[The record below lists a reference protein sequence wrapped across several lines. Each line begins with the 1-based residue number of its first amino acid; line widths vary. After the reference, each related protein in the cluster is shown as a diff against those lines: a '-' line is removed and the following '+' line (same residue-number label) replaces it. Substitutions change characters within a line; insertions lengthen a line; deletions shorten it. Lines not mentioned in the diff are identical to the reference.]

1 MALVNNSRLAWGIAL
16 ASLALWATTAPMAWG
31 QVLAGAH
38 TLSDTLTPATDE
50 TGSADAT
57 SAQSVPCVAPLPTQV
72 AVGPAFVPT
81 LAPAP
86 AASSDTGTFRLCG
99 PDQPAAQAIEQ
110 LIAGR
115 SFSASLS
122 ARGDG
127 CADLTIH
134 VTSQSVG
141 GTASSRL
148 VVSLGSGQNLDLDIT
163 SGSGMTHVNIGAEQ

>member
-1 MALVNNSRLAWGIAL
+1 MAPLKNTRLAWGIAL

-31 QVLAGAH
+31 QVLAGAR
-38 TLSDTLTPATDE
+38 TVSDTLTAPSDDA
-50 TGSADAT
+50 GLADDA

-72 AVGPAFVPT
+72 AIAPLPT

-86 AASSDTGTFRLCG
+86 AGSSDTGTFRLCG
-99 PDQPAAQAIEQ
+99 PDQSAAQAIEQ

-115 SFSASLS
+115 GFSASLS

-127 CADLTIH
+127 CADLTIR

-141 GTASSRL
+141 GSASSRL
-148 VVSLGSGQNLDLDIT
+148 IVSLGTGQNLDLDIT
-163 SGSGMTHVNIGAEQ
+163 SGGGTTHVSIGANQ